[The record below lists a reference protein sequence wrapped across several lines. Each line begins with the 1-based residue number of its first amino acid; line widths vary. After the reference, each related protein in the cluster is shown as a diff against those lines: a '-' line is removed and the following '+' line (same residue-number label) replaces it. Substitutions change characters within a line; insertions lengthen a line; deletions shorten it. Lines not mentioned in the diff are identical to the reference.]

1 MKAIVLNENNDTFR
15 KMALFPPEAEGENGR
30 RCAVGFRFTAEFY
43 RLRALSNGEFLK
55 DEAGKYVYQLN
66 PKRCKLAI
74 YPRLYGRCA
83 TWEEIILALYWGEDG
98 KNFGEQLEDWAWEA
112 HRAREYPWRVQKKR
126 FSGYTEYRIRESED
140 ETDREFG
147 LAGRIVS
154 RLRITPYDKVNEGV
168 PLELSLADW
177 YVFLKTIPSRPWAIL
192 EEVYK
197 STPPQEMFPI
207 KAEWHAPGA
216 EPWEKE

>member
-15 KMALFPPEAEGENGR
+15 KMALFPSEAEGENGR
-30 RCAVGFRFTAEFY
+30 RCAMGVRFTPGYHIAHSPDGQY
-43 RLRALSNGEFLK
+43 LT
-55 DEAGKYVYQLN
+55 DEGGRYILELDPTQ
-66 PKRCKLAI
+66 CKLEI
-74 YPRLYGRCA
+74 HPRLYGRCA

-98 KNFGEQLEDWAWEA
+98 ENFGEQLEGWAWEA

-126 FSGYTEYRIRESED
+126 YSGYTEYRIRESED

-177 YVFLKTIPSRPWAIL
+177 YVFLKTIPSRPWAEL
-192 EEVYK
+192 EEAYRG
-197 STPPQEMFPI
+197 TPPKEMFPI
-207 KAEWHAPGA
+207 KAEWNAPGA

>member
-30 RCAVGFRFTAEFY
+30 RCAMGVRFTPGYHIAHSPDGQY
-43 RLRALSNGEFLK
+43 LT
-55 DEAGKYVYQLN
+55 DEGGRYILELDPTQ
-66 PKRCKLAI
+66 CKLEI
-74 YPRLYGRCA
+74 HPRLYGRCA

-98 KNFGEQLEDWAWEA
+98 ENFGEQLEDWAWEA
-112 HRAREYPWRVQKKR
+112 HRAREYPWRVQQER
-126 FSGYTEYRIRESED
+126 FSGYTEYRIRQSED
-140 ETDREFG
+140 EIDREFG
-147 LAGRIVS
+147 LAGRITS
-154 RLRITPYDKVNEGV
+154 RLRITPNDKVNEGMS
-168 PLELSLADW
+168 LELSLADW

-216 EPWEKE
+216 EPWEEE